1 VNTRILMAAAF
12 ATLVACDPYPSA
24 RGGDP
29 QVLTAVAASFFD
41 PDAGAAPAKP
51 PEAALFA
58 PPAIPPEPQQPPV
71 LTIGTVPFDDPANYP
86 ADDAATADVCETMAA
101 WEAETTRS
109 TRPADGDSQ
118 FLLFV
123 RLNKLMDGT
132 SIQTAVD
139 DCTPAGPPPTGWLTV
154 TETGTPPACA
164 TGTPK
169 WFTCY
174 QPSSPSANEGASV
187 VIYRS
192 CAATSA
198 GWEDAVPLQNG
209 ATFTF
214 SGSIKDK
221 AGTVLPIA
229 VTMKTAATP
238 PEPTTCP
245 E

>member
-1 VNTRILMAAAF
+1 MTVNTRILMAAAF

-24 RGGDP
+24 VGGDP
-29 QVLTAVAASFFD
+29 QVLTVVAASFFD
-41 PDAGAAPAKP
+41 PDSGAAPASP
-51 PEAALFA
+51 PEAALFGT
-58 PPAIPPEPQQPPV
+58 PQA
-71 LTIGTVPFDDPANYP
+71 LTIGTVPYVDPATYPVDDP
-86 ADDAATADVCETMAA
+86 ATADVCETMTA
-101 WEAETTRS
+101 WEAETTRT

-139 DCTPAGPPPTGWLTV
+139 DCTPAGNWLTV
-154 TETGTPPACA
+154 TETGTPPACD

-169 WFTCY
+169 WFSCY

-187 VIYRS
+187 VIYRACS
-192 CAATSA
+192 ATSS
-198 GWEDAVPLQNG
+198 GWGDAVPLQNG

-229 VTMKTAATP
+229 VTMNTAATP
-238 PEPTTCP
+238 AEPTTCP